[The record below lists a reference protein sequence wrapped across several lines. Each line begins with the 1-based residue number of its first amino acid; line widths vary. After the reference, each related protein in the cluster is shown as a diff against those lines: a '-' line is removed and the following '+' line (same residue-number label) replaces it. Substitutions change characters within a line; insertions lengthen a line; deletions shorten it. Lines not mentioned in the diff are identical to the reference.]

1 MTSSVNAR
9 MWQADMN
16 GRILNIKRFEIH
28 DGDGLRTTIFL
39 KGCPL
44 RCKWYH
50 NPESLAPKAELGFYS
65 DKCAA
70 CGDCISVC
78 KAGAHSIK
86 DGVHSF
92 ERAKCVGC
100 GECAEECTFGA
111 LIFYGESVAPYDI
124 LPKLLEDKEF
134 YDNSGGGVT
143 LSGGEPLLQ
152 ADFSAE
158 LLKLLK
164 ENGINTA
171 VDTCLFASRENL
183 EKVVPYTDTF
193 LVDIK
198 AIDRDVHKALT
209 GQYNDIILD
218 NIRYLDA
225 IGMPMEIRIPYV
237 PNQNAGEMTGIADF
251 IASLHSVKGVRVLPY
266 HSLSS
271 TKYASLEI
279 DYTLDKDSAPIPTST
294 EVENARKILEAHGI
308 NVLR

>member
-1 MTSSVNAR
+1 
-9 MWQADMN
+9 MN

-28 DGDGLRTTIFL
+28 DGDGLRTTLFL

-44 RCKWYH
+44 RCKWCH
-50 NPESLAPKAELGFYS
+50 NPESLSPKAELGFYK
-65 DKCAA
+65 DKCAS
-70 CGDCISVC
+70 CGDCVSVC
-78 KAGAHSIK
+78 GVGAHKIS
-86 DGVHSF
+86 DGVHTF
-92 ERAKCVGC
+92 DRTRCIACGKC
-100 GECAEECTFGA
+100 ESECTFGA
-111 LIFYGESVAPYDI
+111 LIFYGESVSPADI

-143 LSGGEPLLQ
+143 LSGGEPLMQ
-152 ADFSAE
+152 ADFTAE

-164 ENGINTA
+164 ESCVNTA
-171 VDTCLFASRENL
+171 VDTCLFASRESL

-198 AIDRDVHKALT
+198 AIDRDVHKSLT

-218 NIRYLDA
+218 NIRYLDS
-225 IGMPMEIRIPYV
+225 IGKPMEIRIPYV
-237 PNQNAGEMTGIADF
+237 PNQNADEIEKIAEF

-279 DYTLDKDSAPIPTST
+279 GYTLDKENAPIPTSD
-294 EVENARKILEAHGI
+294 EAENARKALEAHGI